1 MLSDSTDSRVQVQ
14 GDTTVQ
20 SIIESKKNELTQN
33 TSSVK
38 KNLKLF
44 FCPFATKNTDEK
56 GRISAGMNLLG
67 TSVHVGNPELAIMPY
82 NHRKQEHFSSTLT
95 ALMHCYCFST

>member
-44 FCPFATKNTDEK
+44 
-56 GRISAGMNLLG
+56 SALSRPKIPTRRGESPRG
-67 TSVHVGNPELAIMPY
+67 
-82 NHRKQEHFSSTLT
+82 
-95 ALMHCYCFST
+95 